1 MPCKD
6 SRLVNALSQ
15 KLLYIYQMKQV
26 VCALIVH
33 EGLLLIAQHAQH
45 TGHPFQW
52 EFPGGKILPG
62 EPAEIALEREVFEE
76 LLIEV
81 SAEAALEPVP
91 FQYPGKEIYLMP
103 FLCRWKSGE
112 IILNEHNDYL
122 WIDPRDIFKHDM
134 LPADFEM
141 LNRGDNYGRLLHY
154 SREEKEE
161 RREYNAPTHN

>member
-1 MPCKD
+1 
-6 SRLVNALSQ
+6 
-15 KLLYIYQMKQV
+15 MKQV

-33 EGLLLIAQHAQH
+33 EGLLLITQHGQH
-45 TGHPFQW
+45 TGHPYQW

-91 FQYPGKEIYLMP
+91 FKYPGKDIYLMP
-103 FLCRWKSGE
+103 FLSRWKSGK
-112 IILNEHNDYL
+112 IVLNEHNDFL
-122 WIDPRDIFKHDM
+122 WINPTDVFNHDM

-141 LNRGDNYGRLLHY
+141 LNRGDNFVRLLNY
-154 SREEKEE
+154 AREELQDSREC
-161 RREYNAPTHN
+161 NTPAHN